1 MENAPDRTTN
11 YQVERSNEQSP
22 NRKNVRVGPRAQTSE
37 KTTNN
42 RATELDMCMD
52 GRLDGQLER
61 AGQPRTSSRRG
72 RVGPRPSREEDRSAQ
87 QKTDKIVCTQTRSR
101 TSQDCEKILVPL
113 DPGSS
118 VARQLGTYSFIA
130 LDEVM

>member
-72 RVGPRPSREEDRSAQ
+72 RVGPRPSREEDRFAQ
-87 QKTDKIVCTQTRSR
+87 QKTDDKHRRQAQTHTTREPR
-101 TSQDCEKILVPL
+101 HRIQ
-113 DPGSS
+113 
-118 VARQLGTYSFIA
+118 
-130 LDEVM
+130 

>member
-72 RVGPRPSREEDRSAQ
+72 RVGPPAVARRGSVRAAKNRRQAQ
-87 QKTDKIVCTQTRSR
+87 KAGSNAHDARAETQTV
-101 TSQDCEKILVPL
+101 TS
-113 DPGSS
+113 STH
-118 VARQLGTYSFIA
+118 ARHK
-130 LDEVM
+130 